1 MCIIFS
7 KFQNKWQIRP
17 GLHWQ
22 ICLPAPRKPNLFKLS
37 SLSIS
42 MVKWAFWHPLT
53 VMGGGGMNK
62 IPMRRTTQAKCK
74 VPGLFFFLSKIIKRG
89 QNSSSALRTPH
100 FLRKHVCSPSLQQL
114 SNCSLSMSS
123 QRECTQDSIISTG
136 CGEHAYNYNFH
147 ILSSLKDF

>member
-1 MCIIFS
+1 MRIIFS

-53 VMGGGGMNK
+53 VMGGVNK
-62 IPMRRTTQAKCK
+62 IPMRHNSGQMQSSRTF
-74 VPGLFFFLSKIIKRG
+74 FFFLSKIIKRG